1 MDGLD
6 GLGFDPEILNDI
18 QNHFKKIQEE
28 SGVEIDEDDEYQKQ
42 LEELIGMTYEEMN
55 EDALKA
61 IKTKT
66 LQVELLNDDA
76 KFPEYAYPSDS
87 GFDLFSTEDVILQP
101 FGRALVPTG
110 IKLSIPEEF
119 EIQVRPKSGLAIN
132 QGLTVLNTPGTVDSG
147 YNGEIK
153 VIIFNTNNITVS
165 ISKGTKIA
173 QAVLCPVVNGKYV
186 NLIQVDKVED
196 GDRGDNGFGSTGLI

>member
-1 MDGLD
+1 MEGLD
-6 GLGFDPEILNDI
+6 GLGFDPVILNDI

-28 SGVEIDEDDEYQKQ
+28 AGVDIDNDDEYQKE
-42 LEELIGMTYEEMN
+42 LEKLIGMTYEEMN
-55 EDALKA
+55 EDAMMTF
-61 IKTKT
+61 KTKT
-66 LQVELLNDDA
+66 LKVELLDADA

-87 GFDLFSTEDVILQP
+87 GFDLYSTVEVILQP

-153 VIIFNTNNITVS
+153 VIIFNTNNTSVTIP
-165 ISKGTKIA
+165 KGTKIA
-173 QAVLCPVVNGKYV
+173 QAVLSPVVNGKYV
-186 NLIQVDKVED
+186 NLVQVNKVSN